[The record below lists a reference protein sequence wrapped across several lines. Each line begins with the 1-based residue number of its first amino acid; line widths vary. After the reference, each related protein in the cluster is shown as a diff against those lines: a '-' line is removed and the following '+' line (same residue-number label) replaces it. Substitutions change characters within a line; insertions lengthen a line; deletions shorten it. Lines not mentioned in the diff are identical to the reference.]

1 MDILHDFLNIFFP
14 KICLIC
20 RREVDEEKNLIC
32 IGCLS
37 DLPLTD
43 FSHRSENRLEN
54 SFVGRIPI
62 RSATS
67 LVYFHKKG
75 VVQKLIHQLK
85 YHNKQEIG
93 RFFGNWLGEEMLRSQ
108 RFEQVDVIIP
118 VPLHPDKQK
127 KRGYNQ
133 VTTFA
138 ERLAVKLGVDLKS
151 DLLIKTSVSKTQ
163 TLKNRKERTMHKE
176 NEFRLLESDF
186 LEEKHL
192 LLVDDIIT
200 SGSTLEA
207 CWAQLRTV
215 KGIRISL
222 ASMALTV

>member
-1 MDILHDFLNIFFP
+1 MGILHDLLNIIFP

-20 RREVDEEKNLIC
+20 TREVEENQQMIC
-32 IGCLS
+32 FYCLS

-43 FSHRSENRLEN
+43 FSEHSENRLET
-54 SFVGRIPI
+54 SFSGRIPI

-75 VVQKLIHQLK
+75 QVQKLMHQLK
-85 YHNKQEIG
+85 YHDKQEIG
-93 RFFGNWLGEEMLRSQ
+93 RFFGNWLGEEMLRGK
-108 RFEQVDVIIP
+108 RFEQVDVIVP
-118 VPLHPDKQK
+118 VPLHPQKQK

-138 ERLAVKLGVDLKS
+138 EQLAIKLEAELRPE
-151 DLLIKTSVSKTQ
+151 LLIKTSVSKTQ
-163 TLKNRKERTMHKE
+163 TLKNRKERSLNKE
-176 NEFRLLESDF
+176 NEFKLTDNNF
-186 LEEKHL
+186 LENKHL

-200 SGSTLEA
+200 SGATLEA
-207 CWAQLRTV
+207 CWVPLRKV
-215 KGIRISL
+215 QGIRISL